1 MVDFG
6 ITNLAGAYY
15 RGVRLVGT
23 ILYRPHFQNN
33 RNTNNTPILTS
44 PVNSEVTIV
53 FSAPKLV

>member
-23 ILYRPHFQNN
+23 IYRPHFQNT